1 MKSKNNKVSIYNT
14 YHSSVI
20 SVRGI
25 MGVHTAFWY
34 VRVNLILGSLIFCIF
49 LLFESEK
56 LKKEAFVL
64 FDIEYKPGACFKGDE
79 EVSA

>member
-25 MGVHTAFWY
+25 MGVHTAF
-34 VRVNLILGSLIFCIF
+34 
-49 LLFESEK
+49 
-56 LKKEAFVL
+56 
-64 FDIEYKPGACFKGDE
+64 
-79 EVSA
+79 